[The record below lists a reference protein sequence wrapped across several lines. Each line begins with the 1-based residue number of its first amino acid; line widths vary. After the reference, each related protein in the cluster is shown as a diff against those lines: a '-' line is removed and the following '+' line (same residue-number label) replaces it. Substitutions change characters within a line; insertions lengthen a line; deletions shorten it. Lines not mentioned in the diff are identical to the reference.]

1 MANLRPKVL
10 NANGYDE
17 LLDDGDNIQ
26 LVAAP
31 ATDDA
36 AANKEYVDTVA
47 ESLQGEIDSI
57 VNPGGDPAYVRKAGD
72 NMTGDLTLGTDKIS
86 LNASD
91 GSASCA
97 SGNVELKNFSTDY
110 GAVAIRNTSG
120 NQFYLTYAESDVLGL
135 TARSATIANQT
146 QPIKFNGADGS
157 AEFAGRVSAGNEGV
171 VNYGIVVKN
180 ESDNLPTVY
189 ARNFSTN
196 ANASVFEGYD
206 ETSSTAP
213 TSTIYSDGSATL
225 KGLTRISTETNSP
238 VSGAAKGVEI
248 NPTGRVTCAKPSG
261 NTESD
266 QVFSGFAVGN
276 SNATTKIFSDGSAT
290 FSGSLEAA
298 SIDGGSY

>member
-135 TARSATIANQT
+135 TARSATIADQT
-146 QPIKFNGADGS
+146 QPIKFNGD
-157 AEFAGRVSAGNEGV
+157 
-171 VNYGIVVKN
+171 
-180 ESDNLPTVY
+180 T
-189 ARNFSTN
+189 
-196 ANASVFEGYD
+196 
-206 ETSSTAP
+206 
-213 TSTIYSDGSATL
+213 
-225 KGLTRISTETNSP
+225 
-238 VSGAAKGVEI
+238 GAATFSSSRLNLNAHGDGASLDI
-248 NPTGRVTCAKPSG
+248 RRDS
-261 NTESD
+261 NTP
-266 QVFSGFAVGN
+266 VF
-276 SNATTKIFSDGSAT
+276 KIFNGGFTTDDTKVEFLASGSAT
-290 FSGSLEAA
+290 FAA
-298 SIDGGSY
+298 TVQVAWFCLWHNSYRGRCFP